1 MHFSKMGCG
10 NGDNKHVTVFILT
23 VLCLGVY
30 IYLYVDINMGIQ
42 KIEILE
48 RSAYDHLNLILANQ
62 DRTTVYKPTT
72 LKPHY
77 VKHTGNGSGLQ
88 FFLHDYNISGP
99 ILTIFTSWSKS
110 NETDLLRN
118 NTVRNWS
125 LFSPYLYPILF
136 TNDTGLKRDVR
147 AMGWDSLPIIHAGK
161 GVPVLKHMYLA
172 AMEKIESP
180 LYAFVNGDI
189 LFTQSL
195 LETLVSVLQSHLYQN
210 GTVLVVGRR
219 TNVLNVKRKTASSFQ
234 DLANVSVKNG
244 SLFTPWGLDYFITS
258 KTFPWRDMPDV
269 VIGRVG
275 YDNFLVVESN
285 KRKIAVI
292 DATKTLLAVHQTTKK
307 GGNFEGRKKINRD
320 YNINLI
326 AKIYKKVNYAMGTS
340 SAAKYFTKYNS
351 KSQVCIVKR

>member
-1 MHFSKMGCG
+1 MGCVT
-10 NGDNKHVTVFILT
+10 GDNKHGTVAILT
-23 VLCLGVY
+23 VLCVGVY
-30 IYLYVDINMGIQ
+30 IYLYVDVNSGLH
-42 KIEILE
+42 KIEALE
-48 RSAYDHLNLILANQ
+48 RSTYHHLNLILANQ
-62 DRTTVYKPTT
+62 ESPMVDKPTT
-72 LKPHY
+72 VKPHY
-77 VKHTGNGSGLQ
+77 VNHTGNVSGMQ
-88 FFLHDYNISGP
+88 FFLHDYNVSGP

-136 TNDTGLKRDVR
+136 TNDTGLRRDVE

-161 GVPVLKHMYLA
+161 GVPVLKHMYLD
-172 AMEKIESP
+172 AMKKIESP

-189 LFTQSL
+189 LFTLSL
-195 LETLVSVLQSHLYQN
+195 LESLVSVLQSDLYQN
-210 GTVLVVGRR
+210 ETVLVVGRR
-219 TNVLNVKRKTASSFQ
+219 TNVLNVTRETASSFQ

-244 SLFTPWGLDYFITS
+244 SLFTHWGLDYFITS

-292 DATKTLLAVHQTTKK
+292 DATRTLLAVHQTTKK
-307 GGNFEGRKKINRD
+307 GGNFESRKKLNRD

-326 AKIYKKVNYAMGTS
+326 AKIYKKINYAMGTS

-351 KSQVCIVKR
+351 KSQVCIVKK